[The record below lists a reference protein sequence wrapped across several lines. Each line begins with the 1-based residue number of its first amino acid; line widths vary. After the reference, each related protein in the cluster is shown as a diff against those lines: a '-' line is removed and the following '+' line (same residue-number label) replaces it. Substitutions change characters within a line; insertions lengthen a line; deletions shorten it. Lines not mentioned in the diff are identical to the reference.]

1 MTNQNLIFV
10 SIVLCSLGG
19 WYVVLTKYLELKA
32 IMKNNKSNNNI
43 QLHTEPLEP
52 VSPDFNKL
60 PENFEFNGKHIPG
73 MGPPPNA
80 NIPFNIPEDLLSTM
94 RNKLRSAAHQAA
106 AHQNAMQQTTQ
117 RTTSSQSQQ
126 YPQDPSA
133 AISKRIICNWAAII
147 HLSGLTIVL
156 GIPFLNIIA
165 PAMLWLLKKEQH
177 PFLAKQG
184 REVVNFQITFTL
196 IQFLFLGFGAMFIW
210 LWPHSAEGLFTWTKT
225 LRVVFSTSMHL
236 PYNIFTVL
244 PFYWG
249 CIVAVRGAVAAY
261 HGIAY
266 KYPYAQPFIFDQSQ
280 AVTSTNKVKPE
291 PAPGAT
297 PASVPLTSGL
307 TNISF
312 S

>member
-10 SIVLCSLGG
+10 CIVLCSLGG

-32 IMKNNKSNNNI
+32 MMKNKSNKNNM
-43 QLHTEPLEP
+43 QLHAEPLEP

-60 PENFEFNGKHIPG
+60 PDNFEFNGQHIPG

-94 RNKLRSAAHQAA
+94 RSKLRAA
-106 AHQNAMQQTTQ
+106 AHQVG
-117 RTTSSQSQQ
+117 SQQ
-126 YPQDPSA
+126 AQATQSVAAKPQLQPQDPA
-133 AISKRIICNWAAII
+133 AISKRVICNWAAVI
-147 HLSGLTIVL
+147 HLSGLTFVL

-165 PAMLWLLKKEQH
+165 PAILWLLKKEQH

-184 REVVNFQITFTL
+184 REVVNFQITFSL
-196 IQFLFLGFGAMFIW
+196 IQFLFLGLGTMFIW
-210 LWPHSAEGLFTWTKT
+210 LWPHAAEGLFTWTKT
-225 LRVVFSTSMHL
+225 LRIVFSTSMHL

-261 HGIAY
+261 HGAAY
-266 KYPYAQPFIFDQSQ
+266 KYPYAQPFIFDQPQ
-280 AVTSTNKVKPE
+280 VAAATARAPVKIKPE
-291 PAPGAT
+291 PAPVVA
-297 PASVPLTSGL
+297 PGL

>member
-32 IMKNNKSNNNI
+32 MMKDKSNNNNHNV

-52 VSPDFNKL
+52 VSSDFNKL

-80 NIPFNIPEDLLSTM
+80 NVPFNIPEDLLSTM
-94 RNKLRSAAHQAA
+94 RSKLRAA
-106 AHQNAMQQTTQ
+106 AHQVGSQQNAQPVAAKP
-117 RTTSSQSQQ
+117 QSQ
-126 YPQDPSA
+126 DTTA
-133 AISKRIICNWAAII
+133 VSKRIICNWAAIM

-156 GIPFLNIIA
+156 GVPFLNIIV
-165 PAMLWLLKKEQH
+165 PSILWLLKKEQH
-177 PFLAKQG
+177 PFLAKHG
-184 REVVNFQITFTL
+184 REVVNFQITFSL
-196 IQFLFLGFGAMFIW
+196 IQFLFLGLGAIFIW
-210 LWPHSAEGLFTWTKT
+210 LSPHAVEGLLASTKT

-244 PFYWG
+244 PFYWC
-249 CIVAVRGAVAAY
+249 CIVAIRGAVAAY
-261 HGIAY
+261 HGTSY
-266 KYPYAQPFIFDQSQ
+266 KYPYTQPFIFDQPQSR
-280 AVTSTNKVKPE
+280 AVPAAAIKVTQDPV
-291 PAPGAT
+291 PPVVAP
-297 PASVPLTSGL
+297 GL

>member
-32 IMKNNKSNNNI
+32 MMKDKSNNHNNI
-43 QLHTEPLEP
+43 PLHNEPLEP

-80 NIPFNIPEDLLSTM
+80 NVPFTIPEDLLSTM
-94 RNKLRSAAHQAA
+94 RSKLRAAAHQAA
-106 AHQNAMQQTTQ
+106 SQQS
-117 RTTSSQSQQ
+117 TSPIASKQQSQ
-126 YPQDPSA
+126 DSTTV
-133 AISKRIICNWAAII
+133 SKRIICNWAAII
-147 HLSGLTIVL
+147 HLSGLTIIL

-165 PAMLWLLKKEQH
+165 PAVLWLLKKEQH

-184 REVVNFQITFTL
+184 REVVNFQITFSL
-196 IQFLFLGFGAMFIW
+196 IQFLFLGLGAMFIW
-210 LWPHSAEGLFTWTKT
+210 WWPHAAEALLASTKT

-236 PYNIFTVL
+236 PYNMFTVL
-244 PFYWG
+244 PFYWA

-266 KYPYAQPFIFDQSQ
+266 KYPYAQPFIFDQLQ
-280 AVTSTNKVKPE
+280 PKVA
-291 PAPGAT
+291 PA
-297 PASVPLTSGL
+297 ASAKEVAPGL

>member
-32 IMKNNKSNNNI
+32 MMKNRSKNN
-43 QLHTEPLEP
+43 QELHTEPLEP

-60 PENFEFNGKHIPG
+60 PDNFEFNGQHIPG

-80 NIPFNIPEDLLSTM
+80 NIPFTIPEDLLSTM
-94 RNKLRSAAHQAA
+94 RSKLRAAAQEVGAQQKTQPQHIATKPKPQDSAAA
-106 AHQNAMQQTTQ
+106 
-117 RTTSSQSQQ
+117 
-126 YPQDPSA
+126 
-133 AISKRIICNWAAII
+133 SKRTICNWAAII

-165 PAMLWLLKKEQH
+165 PAILWLLKKEQH
-177 PFLAKQG
+177 PFLSKQG
-184 REVVNFQITFTL
+184 REVVNFQITFSL
-196 IQFLFLGFGAMFIW
+196 IQFLFLGLGAMFIW
-210 LWPHSAEGLFTWTKT
+210 MWPHAAESIFASTKT
-225 LRVVFSTSMHL
+225 LRIVFSTSMHL
-236 PYNIFTVL
+236 PYNMFTVL

-266 KYPYAQPFIFDQSQ
+266 KYPYAQPFIFDQPQ
-280 AVTSTNKVKPE
+280 AVAAAAPTVKPA
-291 PAPGAT
+291 PAPVT
-297 PASVPLTSGL
+297 PPVTHGL

>member
-1 MTNQNLIFV
+1 MTNNNLIFT

-32 IMKNNKSNNNI
+32 MMKNKINKNNAE
-43 QLHTEPLEP
+43 LHAKPLEP
-52 VSPDFNKL
+52 VSPDFHRV
-60 PENFEFNGKHIPG
+60 PEDFEFDGQHTPG

-80 NIPFNIPEDLLSTM
+80 NLPFNIPEDLLATM
-94 RNKLRSAAHQAA
+94 RSKLRA
-106 AHQNAMQQTTQ
+106 T
-117 RTTSSQSQQ
+117 SQQ
-126 YPQDPSA
+126 PAPDSQPSPKPQLSDRSA
-133 AISKRIICNWAAII
+133 TSKRVICNWTSII

-165 PAMLWLLKKEQH
+165 PALLWLFKKEQH

-184 REVVNFQITFTL
+184 REVVNFQITLSL
-196 IQFLFLGFGAMFIW
+196 IQFLFLGLGALFVW
-210 LWPHSAEGLFTWTKT
+210 LMPHTAGALFAATKT
-225 LRVVFSTSMHL
+225 LRIIFSTGMHL

-249 CIVAVRGAVAAY
+249 CIVIVRGAVSAY

-266 KYPYAQPFIFDQSQ
+266 KYPYSQPFIFDQTPV
-280 AVTSTNKVKPE
+280 AAATTAPVKAKQE
-291 PAPGAT
+291 PLSVAP
-297 PASVPLTSGL
+297 GL

-312 S
+312 G

>member
-1 MTNQNLIFV
+1 MTNQNLIFA
-10 SIVLCSLGG
+10 SIILCSLGG

-32 IMKNNKSNNNI
+32 MMKNKSKNKNI
-43 QLHTEPLEP
+43 ELHSEPLEP
-52 VSPDFNKL
+52 VSPDFHKL

-80 NIPFNIPEDLLSTM
+80 NIPFNIPEDLLSNM
-94 RNKLRSAAHQAA
+94 RNKVRAAAQQAA
-106 AHQNAMQQTTQ
+106 SQQQQTTQ
-117 RTTSSQSQQ
+117 PDAT
-126 YPQDPSA
+126 A
-133 AISKRIICNWAAII
+133 LSKRIVCNWAAVI

-156 GIPFLNIIA
+156 GIPFVNIIA
-165 PAMLWLLKKEQH
+165 PAILWLLKKEQH

-184 REVVNFQITFTL
+184 KEVVNFQITFSL
-196 IQFLFLGFGAMFIW
+196 IQFLFLGLGAMFIW
-210 LWPHSAEGLFTWTKT
+210 LWPHAAASLLASTKT

-266 KYPYAQPFIFDQSQ
+266 KYPYAQPFIFEQQ
-280 AVTSTNKVKPE
+280 QLAVATAPVTVTPKPQPK
-291 PAPGAT
+291 PAPT
-297 PASVPLTSGL
+297 PVVSSGL

>member
-32 IMKNNKSNNNI
+32 MMKNKSNNNI

-60 PENFEFNGKHIPG
+60 PENFEFNGQHIPG

-94 RNKLRSAAHQAA
+94 RSKLRAA
-106 AHQNAMQQTTQ
+106 AHQVG
-117 RTTSSQSQQ
+117 SQQ
-126 YPQDPSA
+126 AAQSAVPKMQPQDPA
-133 AISKRIICNWAAII
+133 AVSKRFICNWAAII

-156 GIPFLNIIA
+156 GIPFLNIIV
-165 PAMLWLLKKEQH
+165 PAILWLLKKEQH

-184 REVVNFQITFTL
+184 REVVNFQITFSL
-196 IQFLFLGFGAMFIW
+196 IQFLFLGLGTLFIW
-210 LWPHSAEGLFTWTKT
+210 LWPHSAQGLLAWTKT

-261 HGIAY
+261 HGSAY
-266 KYPYAQPFIFDQSQ
+266 KYPYAQPFIFEQPQHNGATMPVPPPVKAKQESAPTP
-280 AVTSTNKVKPE
+280 AVTH
-291 PAPGAT
+291 
-297 PASVPLTSGL
+297 GL
-307 TNISF
+307 TNINF